1 MTYNEIIE
9 KVADTLG
16 LSRSFVDKTYKAYWK
31 AVRQHI
37 TSLPLKNDMTEEE
50 FIKLKPSVNVPSLGK
65 LYVTYDRYKKI
76 KKQDLI
82 IKERKERKYA
92 AHKEN

>member
-9 KVADTLG
+9 KVADTLD